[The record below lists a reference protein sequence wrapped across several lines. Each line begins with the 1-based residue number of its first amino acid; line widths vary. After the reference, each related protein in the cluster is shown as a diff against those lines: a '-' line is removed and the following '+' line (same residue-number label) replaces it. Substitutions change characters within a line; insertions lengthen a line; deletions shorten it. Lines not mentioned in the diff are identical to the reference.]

1 MFSDEGRSL
10 DEDTLEYAWLVE
22 VQLGKLSGKLTAPQV
37 SCFFHPLLFLNENNW
52 HRKKLISSVLILL
65 LLFFFEFAAASSYN
79 RIRNIC
85 DVNL

>member
-37 SCFFHPLLFLNENNW
+37 RSSILWNN
-52 HRKKLISSVLILL
+52 RSPI
-65 LLFFFEFAAASSYN
+65 
-79 RIRNIC
+79 
-85 DVNL
+85 